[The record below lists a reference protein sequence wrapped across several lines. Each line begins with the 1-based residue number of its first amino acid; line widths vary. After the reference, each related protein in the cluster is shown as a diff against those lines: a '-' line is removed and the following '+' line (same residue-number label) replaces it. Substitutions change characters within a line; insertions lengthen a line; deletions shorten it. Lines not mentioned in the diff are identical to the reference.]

1 MKNLEL
7 IPGQPNICKALSH
20 CPECEHLLQCAED
33 DSAWTGDTLE
43 EVRMLAF
50 ASAVFQ
56 VDNCLEE
63 NEAKFLSVF
72 QTRMIAEL
80 EECTSDDIEWAKN
93 ALKKRRKKI
102 KEIEREFD
110 TELDKLPDDGDMDLL
125 REYAESLDRYCR
137 PLMTEEEYWSVLR
150 RAKDRILT
158 YEVIIKEML
167 RAIAER
173 KEELDSA
180 EGLDDFEKGRQ
191 LAYWEVMDIIN
202 TRHEII
208 QELLEED

>member
-1 MKNLEL
+1 MTSFFDTVIEVLRQDERFFTAGGELLRNAVYEAAMKM
-7 IPGQPNICKALSH
+7 
-20 CPECEHLLQCAED
+20 
-33 DSAWTGDTLE
+33 DSAL
-43 EVRMLAF
+43 LKLLY
-50 ASAVFQ
+50 
-56 VDNCLEE
+56 N
-63 NEAKFLSVF
+63 NEA
-72 QTRMIAEL
+72 
-80 EECTSDDIEWAKN
+80 TSTFADMEWAKN